1 MMQVSN
7 GLAHPRVPG
16 ARSYTESAEGPMAG
30 RQHAPGQSVPDYD
43 MLAQAADSAMM
54 DVYPSTETASAHDSL
69 SPTKQVLSKQVSF
82 ELLLPQPQARAR
94 LPMRVNIFPHDTTDS
109 IITTVK
115 NFYGLYERRGVIF
128 EDRHGNILI
137 ARHENF
143 DHGMVVYVRVSAEDP
158 EIEEYTPDPRQ
169 MTASPRRVRPHLE
182 DAFQMLPPS
191 LNHQVGSRADSRA
204 EHQSQSPTRGR
215 GRRSVSA
222 ATHTKRSRPTI
233 KSRGNSS
240 HGSFAEQNGDYS
252 DSDGSVTSSRRS
264 RKEPLASADISVD
277 NIVEGGRRKRAKF
290 DSSVSCSHLGVLRS
304 VLICTLSSGAAFV
317 RSSSG
322 PNDCFSVV
330 RLPPAP
336 YQRQHSGLALLY
348 KQPADVLIL
357 APLAVAP
364 ELWAG

>member
-1 MMQVSN
+1 MQVSN
-7 GLAHPRVPG
+7 LLAQPRVPG
-16 ARSYTESAEGPMAG
+16 ARSYTESVEGPMAG
-30 RQHAPGQSVPDYD
+30 RQHASGQSVSDYD
-43 MLAQAADSAMM
+43 MLAQGADSGMM

-143 DHGMVVYVRVSAEDP
+143 DHGMVVYVRVSAEEP
-158 EIEEYTPDPRQ
+158 EVEEYTPDPRQ
-169 MTASPRRVRPHLE
+169 MTASPRRVRPHLDE
-182 DAFQMLPPS
+182 AFQMLPPS
-191 LNHQVGSRADSRA
+191 LNHQVGSRAGSRA

-215 GRRSVSA
+215 GRRSASA
-222 ATHTKRSRPTI
+222 ATHTKRSRPAI

-252 DSDGSVTSSRRS
+252 DSDGAEGSVTSSRRS

-290 DSSVSCSHLGVLRS
+290 DSSVSYSHLGVLRS
-304 VLICTLSSGAAFV
+304 VLICILSSGVAFV
-317 RSSSG
+317 RSSPGS
-322 PNDCFSVV
+322 NDCFPVV
-330 RLPPAP
+330 CLPSASH
-336 YQRQHSGLALLY
+336 QRQHSGLALLH
-348 KQPADVLIL
+348 
-357 APLAVAP
+357 
-364 ELWAG
+364 E